1 MASTGQTMFSVLIVA
16 TFLEEPTFWAFVGA
30 AGGLYLF
37 VRGFKVLQRKRLL
50 QNTPESKIRSASMGL
65 VEISG
70 QAVGPYTIPA
80 PACGLDCFYHRTI
93 AWELRQSGKNKEW
106 VKVAEESLHVPF
118 FLDDGTGRLLVDCN
132 GAETDLHRDFHE
144 QYRHSFFSA
153 DDPVPDGIRS
163 FLARHGVSSE
173 HELKVDEYCIK
184 PKNFLFVLGTL
195 SENPGIELTALPQPT
210 QLPGNLSITLP
221 GGAGVTR
228 TLSVSLDNPLRPS
241 LQLNQPDSTS
251 ELVISNAATHPL
263 SGADETKVADALMK
277 AGITSPRAWAAA
289 GIANPAI
296 ARARASQ
303 FPQAGPLAGSIAH
316 PSGPVSMSLPG
327 ALPSAGTAV
336 APAPELA
343 PPATTPDEFDPHP
356 KTVVRCGENDRAFFI
371 SWRSQKEVVSEL
383 GWKSALYIWGGP
395 LLFLLSAYV
404 LLENFGSLDVR

>member
-1 MASTGQTMFSVLIVA
+1 MASTGQTMFSVLIFA
-16 TFLEEPTFWAFVGA
+16 NIIEEPTFWAFVGL
-30 AGGLYLF
+30 AGGTYLF
-37 VRGFKVLQRKRLL
+37 IRGFKVLQRKRLL

-80 PACGLDCFYHRTI
+80 PACGLDCFYYRTI

-153 DDPVPDGIRS
+153 DDAVPDGILS

-195 SENPGIELTALPQPT
+195 SENPGIELTSMPQHT
-210 QLPGNLSITLP
+210 LLPGNLSITLP
-221 GGAGVTR
+221 GGAGVSR
-228 TLSVSLDNPLRPS
+228 TLSVSLNYPLRPS
-241 LQLNQPDSTS
+241 LQLNEPDSAS
-251 ELVISNAATHPL
+251 EPVISNAVTHPL

-289 GIANPAI
+289 GIANPAV

-303 FPQAGPLAGSIAH
+303 WAQAGASAGPIAH
-316 PSGPVSMSLPG
+316 PAGPAALSAPG
-327 ALPSAGTAV
+327 ALPGAATAV
-336 APAPELA
+336 APAPAPA
-343 PPATTPDEFDPHP
+343 PPATKPDEFDPHP
-356 KTVVRCGENDRAFFI
+356 KTVLMRGENDRAFFI
-371 SWRSQKEVVSEL
+371 SWRSQQEVVSEL

-395 LLFLLSAYV
+395 LLLLLSAYV
-404 LLENFGSLDVR
+404 LLEQFGRL

>member
-1 MASTGQTMFSVLIVA
+1 MFSVLIANVI
-16 TFLEEPTFWAFVGA
+16 EEPTFWAFVGL

-37 VRGFKVLQRKRLL
+37 IRGFKILQRKRLL

-70 QAVGPYTIPA
+70 QAVGPYTIAA
-80 PACGLDCFYHRTI
+80 PACALDCFYYRTI

-118 FLDDGTGRLLVDCN
+118 FIDDGTGKMLVDCN

-195 SENPGIELTALPQPT
+195 RENPGIELTAIPQRTSLPRT
-210 QLPGNLSITLP
+210 LSLNLP
-221 GGAGVTR
+221 GGDGVSR
-228 TLSVSLDNPLRPS
+228 SLSLSLGNPLQSS
-241 LQLNQPDSTS
+241 LHVNGTVVMTQPAPAS
-251 ELVISNAATHPL
+251 VTHPP
-263 SGADETKVADALMK
+263 STADEAKIADALMK

-289 GIANPAI
+289 GIS
-296 ARARASQ
+296 RTGASY
-303 FPQAGPLAGSIAH
+303 AD
-316 PSGPVSMSLPG
+316 G
-327 ALPSAGTAV
+327 AAAAV
-336 APAPELA
+336 APAPTVTE
-343 PPATTPDEFDPHP
+343 PKRDDFDPHP
-356 KTVVRCGENDRAFFI
+356 PTVITRGENDRAFFI

-383 GWKSALYIWGGP
+383 SWKSALYIWGGP
-395 LLFLLSAYV
+395 LLVLLSVYV
-404 LLENFGSLDVR
+404 LMEQFGWA

>member
-1 MASTGQTMFSVLIVA
+1 MASTGKIMFSVLAITTA
-16 TFLEEPTFWAFVGA
+16 FYEKATFWALIGV

-37 VRGFKVLQRKRLL
+37 VRGFKILQRKRLL
-50 QNTPESKIRSASMGL
+50 ENTPESKIRSASMGL

-70 QAVGPYTIPA
+70 QAVGPYTISA
-80 PACGLDCFYHRTI
+80 PACGLDCFYYRTI
-93 AWELRQSGKNKEW
+93 AWELKQSGKNKEW

-132 GAETDLHRDFHE
+132 GAETDLHRDLHE

-195 SENPGIELTALPQPT
+195 SENPGLELTWVPQHT
-210 QLPGNLSITLP
+210 LMPGNLSITLP
-221 GGAGVTR
+221 GGAGGSR
-228 TLSVSLDNPLRPS
+228 TLSVSLENPLRPS
-241 LQLNQPDSTS
+241 LQLNEPDSTS
-251 ELVISNAATHPL
+251 EPVISNAVTHPL
-263 SGADETKVADALMK
+263 SGADEAKMADALMK

-289 GIANPAI
+289 GIANPAV

-303 FPQAGPLAGSIAH
+303 FPQAGPLAASIAH
-316 PSGPVSMSLPG
+316 PAGPGAMAMPG
-327 ALPSAGTAV
+327 ALPSGGTAV
-336 APAPELA
+336 APAPEVA
-343 PPATTPDEFDPHP
+343 PATNPGNFDPHP
-356 KTVVRCGENDRAFFI
+356 KTVLMRGENDRAFFI

-383 GWKSALYIWGGP
+383 TWKSALYIWGGP
-395 LLFLLSAYV
+395 LLLLLSAYV
-404 LLENFGSLDVR
+404 LLENLGRLDVR